1 MATHGTS
8 ADEQGT
14 GPTVRRM
21 ILGTQLRRLRER
33 VGITRADAGHS
44 IRASDSKI
52 SRLELGRVGFKE
64 RDVTDLLTLYGVND
78 PDERDQLLQLA
89 RQTNQPGWW
98 HRYSD
103 LMPKWFE
110 DYVGLEEAARW
121 IKQYELQFVPGLLQI
136 EDYAR
141 SLASR
146 GNPIL
151 ADDSVEGRVALRMR
165 RQKLLVGPQSPRYW
179 AVIDESV
186 LYRPIGGPKVLKAQ
200 LDHLL
205 EMTAL
210 PHIAVQIVPYSVSGF
225 HAEGAF
231 TLLSFA
237 EPELPNIAY
246 IEHLAGALYL
256 EKLDEVEVYSRALD
270 QLAVAGSTPEDS
282 RQMLAKRRAEI

>member
-1 MATHGTS
+1 MAMLGAS
-8 ADEQGT
+8 GDEQGT

-33 VGITRADAGHS
+33 AGLGRTEAGDS

-78 PDERDQLLQLA
+78 AEEREQLLRLA
-89 RQTNQPGWW
+89 KQTNLPGWW
-98 HRYSD
+98 HGYSD

-110 DYVGLEEAARW
+110 DFVGLEEAANR
-121 IKQYELQFVPGLLQI
+121 IRTYELQFVPGLLQT

-141 SLASR
+141 ALASH
-146 GNPIL
+146 GDPKMVTD
-151 ADDSVEGRVALRMR
+151 AVERRVALRMR
-165 RQKLLVGPQSPRYW
+165 RQKLLVGPAAPRLW

-186 LYRPIGGPKVLKAQ
+186 LHRPIGGAKVLKAQ
-200 LDHLL
+200 IDQLL
-205 EMTAL
+205 ELTAL
-210 PHIAVQIVPYSVSGF
+210 SHIALQVVPYSVSGY

-237 EPELPNIAY
+237 EPEVPNIAY
-246 IEHLAGALYL
+246 IEHLSGALYL
-256 EKLDEVEVYSRALD
+256 EKLDEIETYSRALD
-270 QLAVAGSTPEDS
+270 QLAVVGETPDRT
-282 RQMLAKRRAEI
+282 RQLLAKRRAEI

>member
-1 MATHGTS
+1 MAMLGAS
-8 ADEQGT
+8 GDEQGT

-33 VGITRADAGHS
+33 AGLSRTEAGDS

-64 RDVTDLLTLYGVND
+64 RDVTDLLTLYGVTD
-78 PDERDQLLQLA
+78 AEERDQLLQLA
-89 RQTNQPGWW
+89 KQTNLPGWW
-98 HRYSD
+98 HRYND

-110 DYVGLEEAARW
+110 DYVGLEEAANR
-121 IKQYELQFVPGLLQI
+121 IRTYELQFVPGLLQT

-141 SLASR
+141 ALASH
-146 GNPIL
+146 GDPKMVTE
-151 ADDSVEGRVALRMR
+151 AVERRVALRMG
-165 RQKLLVGPQSPRYW
+165 RQKLLVGPDAPRLW

-186 LYRPIGGPKVLKAQ
+186 LHRPLGGAKVLRAQ
-200 LDHLL
+200 IDQLL
-205 EMTAL
+205 ELTAL
-210 PHIAVQIVPYSVSGF
+210 SHIALQVVPYSVSGY

-246 IEHLAGALYL
+246 IEHLSGALYL
-256 EKLDEVEVYSRALD
+256 EKLDEIETYSRALD
-270 QLAVAGSTPEDS
+270 QLAVVGETPDRS
-282 RQMLAKRRAEI
+282 RQLLAKRRAEI

>member
-1 MATHGTS
+1 MAMLGAS
-8 ADEQGT
+8 GDEQGT

-33 VGITRADAGHS
+33 AGLSRTEAGDS

-78 PDERDQLLQLA
+78 AEEREQLLRLA
-89 RQTNQPGWW
+89 KQTNLPGWW
-98 HRYSD
+98 HGYSD

-110 DYVGLEEAARW
+110 DFVGLEEAANR
-121 IKQYELQFVPGLLQI
+121 IRTYELQFVPGLLQT

-141 SLASR
+141 ALASH
-146 GNPIL
+146 GDPKMVTD
-151 ADDSVEGRVALRMR
+151 AVERRVALRMR
-165 RQKLLVGPQSPRYW
+165 RQKLLVGPESPRLW

-186 LYRPIGGPKVLKAQ
+186 LHRPLGGAKVLKAQ
-200 LDHLL
+200 IDQLL
-205 EMTAL
+205 ELTAL
-210 PHIAVQIVPYSVSGF
+210 SHIALQVVPYSVSGY

-237 EPELPNIAY
+237 EPEVPNIAY
-246 IEHLAGALYL
+246 IEHLSGALYL
-256 EKLDEVEVYSRALD
+256 EKLDEIETYSRALD
-270 QLAVAGSTPEDS
+270 QLAVVGETPDRT
-282 RQMLAKRRAEI
+282 RQLLMKRRAEI

>member
-1 MATHGTS
+1 MAMLGAS
-8 ADEQGT
+8 GDEQGT

-33 VGITRADAGHS
+33 AGLTRTEAGDS

-64 RDVTDLLTLYGVND
+64 RDVTDLLTLYGVTD
-78 PDERDQLLQLA
+78 AEERGQLLQLA
-89 RQTNQPGWW
+89 KQTNLPGWW
-98 HRYSD
+98 HRYND

-110 DYVGLEEAARW
+110 DFVGLEEAANR
-121 IKQYELQFVPGLLQI
+121 IRVYELQFVPGLLQT

-141 SLASR
+141 ALASH
-146 GNPIL
+146 GDPKMVTD
-151 ADDSVEGRVALRMR
+151 AVERRVALRMR
-165 RQKLLVGPQSPRYW
+165 RQKLLVGPEAPRLW

-186 LYRPIGGPKVLKAQ
+186 LYRPIGGPRVLKAQ
-200 LDHLL
+200 IDRLL
-205 EMTAL
+205 ELTAL
-210 PHIAVQIVPYSVSGF
+210 SHIALQVVPYSVSGY

-246 IEHLAGALYL
+246 IEHLSGALYL
-256 EKLDEVEVYSRALD
+256 EKLDEIETYSRALD
-270 QLAVAGSTPEDS
+270 QLAVVGETPDRT
-282 RQMLAKRRAEI
+282 RQLLAKRRAEI